1 VIRLREHD
9 NLIKTNLILNKKIK
23 KSSDLKKRKE
33 KEKEKK
39 RRRRVF
45 NVDNLARNQL
55 TRSWM
60 LQVKNNL
67 KKKPSSDPKYLM
79 SRTLDLAKLA

>member
-1 VIRLREHD
+1 LREHD

-39 RRRRVF
+39 RRSF
-45 NVDNLARNQL
+45 FF
-55 TRSWM
+55 
-60 LQVKNNL
+60 
-67 KKKPSSDPKYLM
+67 
-79 SRTLDLAKLA
+79 